1 MFKAADFE
9 PPTRRPTVHVTSGE
23 FVASLGYDPKTG
35 VTYEVFFAKRGSRA
49 GESQLSDHLYE
60 LGIEISKKMQK
71 LLGTTGILKND

>member
-49 GESQLSDHLYE
+49 GESQLSNHLYE
-60 LGIEISKKMQK
+60 LGIEISKEMQK
-71 LLGTTGILKND
+71 LLGRTGALEND